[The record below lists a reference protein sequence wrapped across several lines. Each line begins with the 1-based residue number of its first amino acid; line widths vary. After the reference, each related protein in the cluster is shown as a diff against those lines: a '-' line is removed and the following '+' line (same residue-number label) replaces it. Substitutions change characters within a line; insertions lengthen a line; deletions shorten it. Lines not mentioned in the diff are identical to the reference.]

1 MCLRKWCK
9 ITSLHIITN
18 YFSPLNAALCVQG
31 IMRPELKQELE
42 NEIAKVKHK
51 NFRAWSIVFL
61 VLIILVWVVVGL
73 SSKGSV
79 PVNGIA
85 ISQHASLREDGHKI
99 YLMVKVPDRETL
111 VKVSL
116 PKHLPIKRNVK
127 VELRKHESTLFD
139 TFRYTFVRYLE

>member
-1 MCLRKWCK
+1 
-9 ITSLHIITN
+9 
-18 YFSPLNAALCVQG
+18 
-31 IMRPELKQELE
+31 MRPELKQQLEKELS
-42 NEIAKVKHK
+42 KLKHK
-51 NFRAWSIVFL
+51 KFRVWSMAFL
-61 VLIILVWVVVGL
+61 VLIILIWLVVGF

-79 PVNGIA
+79 SVNGIA

-116 PKHLPIKRNVK
+116 PKHFPIKRNVK
-127 VELRKHESTLFD
+127 VELRKHESTLFE

>member
-1 MCLRKWCK
+1 LVFTPSPL
-9 ITSLHIITN
+9 ILTN
-18 YFSPLNAALCVQG
+18 YYLPFSEALCVQG
-31 IMRPELKQELE
+31 IMRPELKQQLE
-42 NEIAKVKHK
+42 KEISKGKHK

-61 VLIILVWVVVGL
+61 VLIILIWLVIGF
-73 SSKGSV
+73 SSKSSV

-99 YLMVKVPDRETL
+99 YLMVKVPERETL

-127 VELRKHESTLFD
+127 VELRKHQSTLFN

>member
-1 MCLRKWCK
+1 
-9 ITSLHIITN
+9 
-18 YFSPLNAALCVQG
+18 
-31 IMRPELKQELE
+31 MRPELKQQLE
-42 NEIAKVKHK
+42 KEISKGKHK
-51 NFRAWSIVFL
+51 NFRAWSIAFL
-61 VLIILVWVVVGL
+61 VVVILIWLVIGL
-73 SSKGSV
+73 SSKSSL

-116 PKHLPIKRNVK
+116 PKYLPIKRNVK
-127 VELRKHESTLFD
+127 VELRKHRSTLFD

>member
-1 MCLRKWCK
+1 
-9 ITSLHIITN
+9 
-18 YFSPLNAALCVQG
+18 
-31 IMRPELKQELE
+31 MRPELKQELE

-73 SSKGSV
+73 SSSGSV

-111 VKVSL
+111 VKVAL

-127 VELRKHESTLFD
+127 VELRKHKSTLFD

>member
-1 MCLRKWCK
+1 
-9 ITSLHIITN
+9 
-18 YFSPLNAALCVQG
+18 
-31 IMRPELKQELE
+31 MRPELKQQLEKELS
-42 NEIAKVKHK
+42 KLKHK
-51 NFRAWSIVFL
+51 NFLAWSMLFL
-61 VLIILVWVVVGL
+61 VFIILIWLIVGF

-79 PVNGIA
+79 TVYGIA

-99 YLMVKVPDRETL
+99 YLMNKLPDKETL